1 MNQAL
6 EFQNGKFKVHM
17 VWWILG
23 KMKKKKKKKRKWG
36 GKETYWGVWLS
47 GFVKRKL
54 VESRYFLSRPAKMF
68 FLQIWEKSKDKT

>member
-23 KMKKKKKKKRKWG
+23 KMKKKKKKRENG
-36 GKETYWGVWLS
+36 EGKKFIGVF
-47 GFVKRKL
+47 G
-54 VESRYFLSRPAKMF
+54 
-68 FLQIWEKSKDKT
+68 